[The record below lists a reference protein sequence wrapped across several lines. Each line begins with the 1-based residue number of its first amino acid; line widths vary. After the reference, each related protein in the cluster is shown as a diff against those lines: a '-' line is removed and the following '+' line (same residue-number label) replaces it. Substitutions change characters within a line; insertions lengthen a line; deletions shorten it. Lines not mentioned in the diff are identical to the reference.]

1 MTKTEIINAW
11 KNPEA
16 RANIS
21 FSHPA
26 GLSYG
31 ELSTEEMMNIQG
43 AGDVQPETTPTT
55 TIASSGFCAVTTI
68 GVGVTLSLQF
78 C

>member
-1 MTKTEIINAW
+1 MNKNEIIQAW
-11 KNPEA
+11 KNPEF
-16 RANIS
+16 RSNS
-21 FSHPA
+21 NFSHPA
-26 GLSYG
+26 GQAFS
-31 ELSTEEMMNIQG
+31 ELSVDEMMNIQG

-55 TIASSGFCAVTTI
+55 TIASSGFCAVTTV